1 MKKKPPFWQ
10 IKSLSEMNAQEWE
23 SLCDGCGQC
32 CLVLLID
39 DETDDVW
46 ETDVVCPL
54 FDGACRKC
62 TDYENR
68 AKRMP
73 DCIPLTPKNISTLN
87 WMPASCAYRL
97 LHEGKDLPP
106 WHPLVSGR
114 RASVDEAGIAVAEN
128 LPSEDMFTEEELTER
143 TTKKR
148 TGK

>member
-1 MKKKPPFWQ
+1 
-10 IKSLSEMNAQEWE
+10 
-23 SLCDGCGQC
+23 
-32 CLVLLID
+32 
-39 DETDDVW
+39 
-46 ETDVVCPL
+46 
-54 FDGACRKC
+54 
-62 TDYENR
+62 
-68 AKRMP
+68 MP